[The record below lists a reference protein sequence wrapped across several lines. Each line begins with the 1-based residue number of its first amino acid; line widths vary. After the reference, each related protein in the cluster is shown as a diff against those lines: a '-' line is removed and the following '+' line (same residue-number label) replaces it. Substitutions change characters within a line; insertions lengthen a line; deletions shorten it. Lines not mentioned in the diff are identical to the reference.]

1 MSCTPQGRHLRP
13 LRTGREQLGRNH
25 RRLPC
30 VRYAE
35 IYTTHSDHISSFSAW
50 ISPVVAST
58 LILLRRGDLL
68 FAGSGETKEEIG
80 KCVAF
85 LYDGPAYAGG
95 DIVIL
100 RPTVEADS
108 MFLGDLLNMP
118 SVVRQKA
125 SPGRGDAVVHI
136 SANALGDIEV
146 DSAGLSLTG
155 SGLRGTIHFYPEKDK
170 IPLFWIKGGNR
181 MIAYHRTA
189 LAQQLVQA
197 LQGKA
202 LLGDAHN
209 GLFLAAPRRTGKST
223 FLQGDLAPALRQVGV
238 EVVYV
243 DLWAD
248 TRRDPGAL
256 IAEAIAQALQAHLGL
271 VARTA
276 RKAGVTSVKVAGAL
290 DIDTRKIGQVDGLT
304 LVDAL
309 RSLHQAA
316 GRPVALIVDEAQH
329 ALTSEA
335 GEVAMTALKSARDQ
349 MNQPDRVNLMLVMSG
364 SDRDKLL
371 RLVVSAGAPFYG
383 SQIQALP
390 PLDTDFIAH
399 VAGLVEAQRP
409 DLVPV
414 DRAALQA
421 AFAAFGH
428 RPQFFMAAMGAVLS
442 PLSGHSGRF
451 EPALQQAAQDR
462 QAQDEAQMGFDYLG
476 LKPTEQVVLWRML
489 DQGQRFRPYDA
500 EALRFYREKLGRPVS
515 VQQAQKALESLRQ
528 RTPALVW
535 KSARGEYAVED
546 AAMHR
551 WFEARLAA
559 AQWPPASPQGMLALD
574 ED

>member
-1 MSCTPQGRHLRP
+1 
-13 LRTGREQLGRNH
+13 
-25 RRLPC
+25 
-30 VRYAE
+30 
-35 IYTTHSDHISSFSAW
+35 
-50 ISPVVAST
+50 
-58 LILLRRGDLL
+58 
-68 FAGSGETKEEIG
+68 
-80 KCVAF
+80 
-85 LYDGPAYAGG
+85 
-95 DIVIL
+95 
-100 RPTVEADS
+100 
-108 MFLGDLLNMP
+108 
-118 SVVRQKA
+118 
-125 SPGRGDAVVHI
+125 
-136 SANALGDIEV
+136 
-146 DSAGLSLTG
+146 
-155 SGLRGTIHFYPEKDK
+155 
-170 IPLFWIKGGNR
+170 

-189 LAQQLVQA
+189 LAKQLVQA
-197 LQGKA
+197 LQGRL

-223 FLQGDLAPALRQVGV
+223 FLQGDLAPALRETGV
-238 EVVYV
+238 VVVYV

-256 IAEAIAQALQAHLGL
+256 IAEAIGQTLQAHLGL

-276 RKAGVTSVKVAGAL
+276 RKAGVKSVKVAGAL
-290 DIDTRKIGQVDGLT
+290 EIDTSRIGQLDGLT
-304 LVDAL
+304 LVEAL
-309 RSLHQAA
+309 RSLREAA
-316 GRPVALIVDEAQH
+316 DRPVALIVDEAQH

-349 MNQPDRVNLMLVMSG
+349 MNQPGQVNLMLVMSG

-371 RLVVSAGAPFYG
+371 RLVVSAGAPFFG

-442 PLSGHSGRF
+442 PLSGHRGRF
-451 EPALQQAAQDR
+451 EPALQQAAQDQ
-462 QAQDEAQMGFDYLG
+462 QAQDEGQMESDYLG
-476 LKPTEQVVLWRML
+476 LKSVEQLVLWRML
-489 DQGQRFRPYDA
+489 DLGPRFRPYDA

-551 WFEARLAA
+551 WFEVCVSMGT
-559 AQWPPASPQGMLALD
+559 WPPRSR
-574 ED
+574 